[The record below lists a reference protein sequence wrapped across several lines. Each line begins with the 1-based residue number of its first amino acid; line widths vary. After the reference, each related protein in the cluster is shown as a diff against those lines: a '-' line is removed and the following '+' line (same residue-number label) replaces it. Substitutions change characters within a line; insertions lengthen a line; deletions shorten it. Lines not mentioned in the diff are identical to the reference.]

1 VLSSS
6 VNSSEREVLADT
18 VEREVDDLYRVFYM
32 RHHVGEDFEG
42 VISGVTSFGI
52 FVELE
57 NTVEG
62 LVKMEDLPPDNYEY
76 LENQFCLK
84 GGRHT
89 FKLGDK
95 VKVKTLRADVL
106 SREIDFMLINE

>member
-1 VLSSS
+1 
-6 VNSSEREVLADT
+6 
-18 VEREVDDLYRVFYM
+18 M

-42 VISGVTSFGI
+42 VISGVTAFGI

-62 LVKMEDLPPDNYEY
+62 LVRYEDLPTDNYEY
-76 LENQFCLK
+76 IENQFKLVGK
-84 GGRHT
+84 RNT

-106 SREIDFMLINE
+106 SREVDFMLLNE